1 MQKIRWHGPVA
12 QQQDEPQQPAE
23 QQGRRVQWH
32 GPVIDNEPEG
42 IGARSSE
49 ALEKG
54 AKQTLQSLRMS
65 RFVMAGD
72 EDPAQLAADLER
84 SIRERSAR
92 GRVMTRGQYETRRA
106 IGEFDD
112 SEGFVD
118 SVVEGAQAVGTA
130 LRHADDTLVGTVEQ
144 APNMVPSLVGA
155 GVGAAGGAKVGALGG
170 PKGAAAGAAVG
181 AYAGMAGGTAIT
193 ELGAEVEET
202 ILERL
207 GEQNLPPTAGNIAAL
222 LSDPAF
228 MSMARARG
236 LKKGVTIAA
245 IDAATMKL
253 SGLIATRP
261 NRVAAQRRDDLAG
274 VEPEDVVSEV
284 RPSLANQVAHS
295 GAAAAVDV
303 VGEGAGEAASQYV
316 ARGEVSKGEAL
327 EEGIYGLGSAAVD
340 TTIGAL
346 LERMPAPDR
355 QWTEALNQS
364 GQINPNLIT
373 VLADTAMRAGDQAGP
388 EGVGLIAAVDG
399 ADDAELQRVS
409 PRYANLRQTLSEAA
423 AKAALR
429 TELEYIAWSDAEQ
442 AQRERRRGPEP
453 QQGGDGERA
462 RAADEPAIVGGA
474 LPMPGEPGA
483 VISPAA
489 DSVAVDTSSDGKQAN
504 GGNGRLPGDDASGG
518 QSLRRIGEDRET
530 IEGAQSPEEVA
541 TNDDLQA
548 DRSLPDPA
556 AGRAGNGGADD
567 GGSRGAVDAGAQD
580 APPRQETG
588 PGGPAVDGAE
598 RVARGLRPA
607 LPFRDAPDQPRAA
620 LGDDERAPDA
630 DAGQEFAL
638 EQQTEAS
645 RRADEDREQQRQQE
659 LEAEGE
665 RAEQIRRSEAEADSF
680 TLSGSEAEADQAR
693 AAGQS
698 DIFDAL
704 AQEAATSPAND
715 RPEPT
720 PAQIEA
726 GNYRKGH
733 AALQGLQ
740 LSIENPRGSTRRG
753 VDAGGR
759 AWAVE
764 MRDHYGYIR
773 GTKGRD
779 KEHIDVFVGDS
790 PESERAWV
798 IDQVDPETGEF
809 DEHKVM
815 LGYRNRAEA
824 REAYRRNY
832 APGWRGMGAITEV
845 SVPDLRKWLEKPR
858 RAPMARRTAAQRM
871 DDKRLSL
878 GDYRADLERMSRE
891 GGWLSEGGHIIRDP
905 RTDDVTGRTPW
916 VPRAEWFPDVQR
928 AARLPNNRHGK
939 ATQEA
944 AEKALDGRPMTA
956 AEREHV
962 AHMLDYITELEEAA
976 TAAGLSPPDPF
987 GMAADIA
994 SAEYDDEA
1002 TPYSPEDYAL
1012 VERAEELDPD
1022 AFETAAKQYENDSA
1036 GFLRALQEI
1045 VDGQQ
1050 SDGRQP
1056 AALEAGR
1063 PDGDPRAEAG
1073 AAPGELRPTAA
1084 GPAPSPGGSREGGRE
1099 ARDAGQ
1105 RRETEPGLG
1114 RDRQAEPQEEVAEPR
1129 GVAAAPDGG
1138 EARAQEPLA
1147 ARFPLDLV
1155 EKSYAHVSSSG
1166 RYMAASDRDEFLS
1179 EVEKY
1184 RTRLEPL
1191 AETPQQRALLDELAE
1206 KFADDYL
1213 GWTRRLADSRSGV
1226 VSSHI
1231 AGRSKFNSRQA
1242 QRRGNALDRTVSSF
1256 LNWLRAARLDGEH
1269 ALRKIRTP
1277 EQRSRDADRANMEAF
1292 KSARAEVL
1300 SSIDAVRE
1308 IDRGEL
1314 PGMDRSLFSQSAARK
1329 LRGLVDSNKGD
1340 WARRIL
1346 TEIRD
1351 TDDGGRKAFTAR
1363 HGIWKQVGVDPDP
1376 PTPPGEASRDEGA
1389 DPSPT
1394 ENADGPQPEAGQAE
1408 GAAAQKR
1415 RRRRATIDTEESF
1428 ALIHEEVRY
1437 GGISATKF
1445 KDAFSSLIENGEA
1458 IRADLNKM
1466 TKAQLLS
1473 RLGPMG
1479 RARYKNERKATIV
1492 GVVLEAMH
1500 ETFALG
1506 REYGPRSFM
1515 HGQYDDYQQKKAEAL
1530 RALVDGTTDEMLQQH
1545 AAENA
1550 ERFAETKARVEQFKQ
1565 AVSDP
1570 KTVDDYR
1577 DYRRYMLGEGKTDRE
1592 LRLSLPA
1599 DRRAEFDRSLAE
1611 QSRRARADRKEQQ
1624 QTTVSTAGETV
1635 GAEIVETKHAR
1646 DGHDL
1651 FVVKLEDRVS
1661 REDFQTLRQSA
1672 KRMGGYY
1679 SRFRGNGAVPG
1690 FQFRERH
1697 QAEAFAALAGG
1708 DATQAQQA
1716 AKERRSVY
1724 EDDRSQSAVQRL
1736 RAMAERL
1743 QGDADEA
1750 LSADRKQNTS
1760 RRAAMAARAEER
1772 ARTQQALAE
1781 TMTRIADAIE
1791 DGRAEFLDR
1800 LREKGQVEL
1809 LENQLRLAHAT
1820 EAFEKSENYGKQLE
1834 FQAAPMTPDTADFAE
1849 WPRFGGYRSHLAE
1862 LARELVQIDGTKAL
1876 GQKLLKGADDVSKA
1890 YERWA
1895 KTQLHKVSL
1904 ATADGAPARFS
1915 SKAAAEGAIRR
1926 SNMRGKAIVLQV
1938 KRGQNA
1944 VVLSP
1949 SEAIGRGLWKGDG
1962 DARLVLSDE
1971 LGMALAE
1978 KIGRAQRRGRSIVGG
1993 WQFENVASTRKALS
2007 RMGIETA
2014 EEFRAALREFQAL
2027 RQAPAKAD
2035 RVRELERSMV
2045 GRKNDGLDFFP
2056 TPAGVADEMVQ
2067 TAELTAEMTVLEP
2080 SAGWGHIAERIRAAG
2095 VEPDVVEFSP
2105 ERRELLEAKGFA
2117 VLEVNDFL
2125 MLGGGPS
2132 QEVKDALAE
2141 VQDDLDKAN
2150 AAYVEE
2156 SNSPRGAD
2164 RTKLRRLKE
2173 KADDLAARRAELKKS
2188 ANRARDFYTYGD
2200 TFRDPHGNEGI
2211 MRGLGGMGSD
2221 RVRIVT
2227 AEGREIYNNR
2237 SDLTP
2242 VRKNNGSGYD
2252 RIVMNPP
2259 FSDGRDIDHVRH
2271 AFSLLKPGGRI
2282 VAIMGEGAFYRSD
2295 AKAAAFREWL
2305 ETVEGT
2311 SEKLDEGTFL
2321 DPSLPVTT
2329 GVHARMVVVDK
2340 PTALE
2345 TRTEGG
2351 GSNVF
2356 RRFDLGDSPATPEQA
2371 YSDAVALTGIDI
2383 GLAVE
2388 PYADSAAA
2396 DVPAYFDP
2404 DKRVIRVNTA
2414 VARTRSE
2421 AAMDM
2426 AEEILHAVDSLSGKP
2441 VYRTISSGSTLLAKG
2456 GGVRR
2461 EVEAHYAGDGELAAW
2476 VRYPIGSLDLSES
2489 RTKAELFA
2497 RLGVLYFG
2505 DPDHMRASLPKAYEV
2520 FDGSFLFL
2528 TENPLGESRVLRQV
2542 RERGLQQGAAPV
2554 RVRIPP
2560 RPDGAGRQDGG
2571 SPGGRPASGG
2581 LDALRR
2587 RIAERLVAPRRG
2599 GVVQFSRRPVS
2610 APQRGDEKRLDLRGL
2625 RRLLS
2630 EQFGAETIEGLVR
2643 NGVLTIVDTADRL
2656 PPSLGVPHDT
2666 NAEGLYLE
2674 GEVFLIAS
2682 NIAPARAGAVLLHE
2696 VGEHYGLRTVLG
2708 EKGYTALLKEV
2719 RAYYKS
2725 GSRAF
2730 TTAWHRVREEEP
2742 GLAEESDAFAQEVL
2756 ARVGETASG
2765 HKLSIWR
2772 RLVAAVKAWLIKT
2785 LGFAKGITDDDVRAF
2800 VVSSLRRAA
2809 GGPARHMGA
2818 GLIMRA
2824 SRQPAI
2830 WYSQMARYLADNLP
2844 RRGPG
2849 KMVAQM
2855 VRAFLSR
2862 AEFQGVDAEAAPL
2875 VQWLEGQETVT
2886 REEVLDFLE
2895 STEQQMFSR
2904 RRLTA
2909 FENDAP
2915 GATGAASVAARATQ
2929 SVPTPNRGDLGAG
2942 AREDRATTGESR
2954 QAGRPNPDI
2963 RYSRPPKGDGKHS
2976 PEFEAEAWRKAGM
2989 PPDDRGPL
2997 ARALDAMRA
3006 HGERVREEFIDQFT
3020 TGMFDRFRPIKDAEG
3035 AVTPERS
3042 GYIAARLSTGSESV
3056 LYGMLMHGAPQ
3067 LRDGII
3073 QKKEGSRGL
3082 LQILQP
3088 VAQDLNRWAAWMV
3101 GMRAYRLAGQQRE
3114 NNLTLPE
3121 IAYLRGLAG
3130 DQRDAFEAVAT
3141 DLRAY
3146 MTDVL
3151 QLMAD
3156 SGLLD
3161 QAAVAKF
3168 SEDRY
3173 YLPFYRVQEDP
3184 GRDRSFDPEAV
3195 VRPFKKRGLSHQDS
3209 GIKRLRGGRL
3219 AINDPIENLFAH
3231 LSRAV
3236 DASMKNHAL
3245 GMVVANV
3252 WPQLALPTEGDRKR
3266 VIRLMQ
3272 DGKPVQFT
3280 VADPVL
3286 FEALS
3291 AVGEQPNRGFAIDT
3305 MRGAR
3310 RLLTTLVT
3318 AEPAFMVRNFMRDAL
3333 HAWLI
3338 DKNSFTLGVDSVR
3351 GAAATLRTLRSH
3363 VGDNEDA
3370 ADPRVVSMMFAGA
3383 SFIGGY
3389 TYGGDPAKNAAALR
3403 KALRRKGMPATKV
3416 EQYIKTLVG
3425 TPAQMMS
3432 LYLEV
3437 GEALE
3442 NANRVGTMQSALDAG
3457 ASMKHA
3463 VFESKDFMDFSL
3475 RGKWAV
3481 VQWLADTVPF
3491 INARLQG
3498 LYKLGRE
3505 ARRDPKVMAL
3515 INRRMALYGSMV
3527 GLASIALVASNS
3539 GEDWYEELPEWDKDA
3554 NWHVKVGGIHYRI
3567 PKPFE
3572 LGIVFGTVPERSYR
3586 LFAGHDGV
3594 GESVRSGV
3602 HAVTGTL
3609 AINPVPQL
3617 ALPAAEVI
3625 ANYDFF
3631 RKRPIE
3637 SFSDEG
3643 LLPGARS
3650 SVHTSPIM
3658 VEVGEA
3664 IGVSPKKLEHLWN
3677 GYLGTLGGY
3686 ALTTSDALL
3695 WAATS
3700 DVARPAMRV
3709 DDMIVLKSFVRTG
3722 VPWST
3727 EFQEELYQYAKE
3739 AEQTY
3744 RTINEYLERGKEA
3757 KADALEQD
3765 NQALLNWRRDFRRAT
3780 RDLADLRGDRDA
3792 VLLDPDMTAAVKRTQ
3807 LDEIQR
3813 QINAIAKDTVEG
3825 FEAERRQ

>member
-12 QQQDEPQQPAE
+12 QQQDDSQPPAE
-23 QQGRRVQWH
+23 QQGRHVRWH

-42 IGARSSE
+42 IGARSGE
-49 ALEKG
+49 ALEQG

-72 EDPAQLAADLER
+72 EDPGELAADLER

-92 GRVMTRGQYETRRA
+92 SRVMTRGQYETRRA

-144 APNMVPSLVGA
+144 APNMVPSLLA
-155 GVGAAGGAKVGALGG
+155 ASVGAAGGAKAGALGG

-181 AYAGMAGGTAIT
+181 AYAGMAGGTAVT

-274 VEPEDVVSEV
+274 VEPDEV
-284 RPSLANQVAHS
+284 ASGIRPSMGSQVAHS

-303 VGEGAGEAASQYV
+303 VGEGLGEAASQYV

-327 EEGIYGLGSAAVD
+327 EESIYGMGSAAVD

-388 EGVGLIAAVDG
+388 EGVGLIAAIDG
-399 ADDAELQRVS
+399 ADDADLQGAS
-409 PRYANLRQTLSEAA
+409 PRYAELRKTLSEAG

-429 TELEYIAWSDAEQ
+429 AELEYIAWSEQ
-442 AQRERRRGPEP
+442 EQRSRQQERDQRRGPAGP
-453 QQGGDGERA
+453 SAPPPGAGGEGGNRGGESESQASRSPEIDTPN
-462 RAADEPAIVGGA
+462 RLPA
-474 LPMPGEPGA
+474 PGEPGS
-483 VISPAA
+483 VIAS
-489 DSVAVDTSSDGKQAN
+489 DSQGKTSSAGKQPNNDAYTLPPYNGDEQGSDVRNGDTGGQEPPTSDSGDPPQNDALQAN
-504 GGNGRLPGDDASGG
+504 RALPDSSAGGTGNGRS
-518 QSLRRIGEDRET
+518 
-530 IEGAQSPEEVA
+530 
-541 TNDDLQA
+541 
-548 DRSLPDPA
+548 
-556 AGRAGNGGADD
+556 DD
-567 GGSRGAVDAGAQD
+567 GGSRGAVDAGAED
-580 APPRQETG
+580 AAPGEDAR
-588 PGGPAVDGAE
+588 PGGAAVDGAE

-607 LPFRDAPDQPRAA
+607 LPFRGAPGESREPLAEDAPE
-620 LGDDERAPDA
+620 GGEGA
-630 DAGQEFAL
+630 DFAL
-638 EQQTEAS
+638 EPQTEAS
-645 RRADEDREQQRQQE
+645 R
-659 LEAEGE
+659 AEGE
-665 RAEQIRRSEAEADSF
+665 ARERERQEQVAADESRADQVRRSEAEAESF
-680 TLSGSEAEADQAR
+680 TLSGSDSEADQAR

-733 AALQGLQ
+733 GTVQGLQ

-753 VDAGGR
+753 VDSGGR

-779 KEHIDVFVGDS
+779 KEHIDVFVGDY

-845 SVPDLRKWLEKPR
+845 PVPDLRKWLEKPR

-916 VPRAEWFPDVQR
+916 VPRAEWFPDIQR

-962 AHMLDYITELEEAA
+962 THMLDYISELEEAA

-1073 AAPGELRPTAA
+1073 AAPGELRA
-1084 GPAPSPGGSREGGRE
+1084 PAPGAARGPGTGRE
-1099 ARDAGQ
+1099 RRGSAGDAGQ
-1105 RRETEPGLG
+1105 RREAGQGLG
-1114 RDRQAEPQEEVAEPR
+1114 RDRQTGAQPEVGSGRPLAQPPESQEEANPFETGQWVSVKRSKRPLKVVRRSPVNLWVQGREEDARPADAGTTPEVVKLHWSQFNALEGPEPVA
-1129 GVAAAPDGG
+1129 G
-1138 EARAQEPLA
+1138 EAYKDTLRNAPGGASRGDSEAAQPRAQ
-1147 ARFPLDLV
+1147 D
-1155 EKSYAHVSSSG
+1155 
-1166 RYMAASDRDEFLS
+1166 
-1179 EVEKY
+1179 
-1184 RTRLEPL
+1184 
-1191 AETPQQRALLDELAE
+1191 
-1206 KFADDYL
+1206 
-1213 GWTRRLADSRSGV
+1213 
-1226 VSSHI
+1226 
-1231 AGRSKFNSRQA
+1231 
-1242 QRRGNALDRTVSSF
+1242 
-1256 LNWLRAARLDGEH
+1256 
-1269 ALRKIRTP
+1269 
-1277 EQRSRDADRANMEAF
+1277 
-1292 KSARAEVL
+1292 
-1300 SSIDAVRE
+1300 
-1308 IDRGEL
+1308 
-1314 PGMDRSLFSQSAARK
+1314 
-1329 LRGLVDSNKGD
+1329 
-1340 WARRIL
+1340 
-1346 TEIRD
+1346 
-1351 TDDGGRKAFTAR
+1351 
-1363 HGIWKQVGVDPDP
+1363 
-1376 PTPPGEASRDEGA
+1376 
-1389 DPSPT
+1389 
-1394 ENADGPQPEAGQAE
+1394 ADGPQAEAGQAE

-1545 AAENA
+1545 AAESA
-1550 ERFAETKARVEQFKQ
+1550 ERLAENKARVEKLKQ

-1570 KTVDDYR
+1570 KSVDDYR
-1577 DYRRYMLGEGKTDRE
+1577 DYRRHMLGEGKTDRE

-1599 DRRAEFDRSLAE
+1599 DRRAEFDRILGE

-1624 QTTVSTAGETV
+1624 QTTVSAAGETV
-1635 GAEIVETKHAR
+1635 GAEIVETKHTR

-1697 QAEAFAALAGG
+1697 QAETFAALAGG

-1772 ARTQQALAE
+1772 ARTQKALAE

-1791 DGRAEFLDR
+1791 NGRAVFLDR

-1834 FQAAPMTPDTADFAE
+1834 FQAGPMTPNTADFAE

-1895 KTQLHKVSL
+1895 KTQLQKVSL

-1915 SKAAAEGAIRR
+1915 SKAAAESAIRR

-1949 SEAIGRGLWKGDG
+1949 SEAIGRALWQGDG

-2035 RVRELERSMV
+2035 RVRELERAMV

-2105 ERRELLEAKGFA
+2105 ERRELLEAKGFN
-2117 VLEVNDFL
+2117 VLEIDDFL
-2125 MLGGGPS
+2125 QLGGGAS
-2132 QEVKDALAE
+2132 QAVTNELSE
-2141 VQDDLDKAN
+2141 VQAELDAAN

-2156 SNSPRGAD
+2156 SNSPNGGGRA
-2164 RTKLRRLKE
+2164 KLRRLKE
-2173 KADDLAARRAELKKS
+2173 KADEIAARRDELKKS
-2188 ANRARDFYTYGD
+2188 AN
-2200 TFRDPHGNEGI
+2200 
-2211 MRGLGGMGSD
+2211 
-2221 RVRIVT
+2221 
-2227 AEGREIYNNR
+2227 
-2237 SDLTP
+2237 
-2242 VRKNNGSGYD
+2242 RKNNGSGYD
-2252 RIVMNPP
+2252 RIIMNPP
-2259 FSDGRDIDHVRH
+2259 FSEGRDIDHVRH
-2271 AFSLLKPGGRI
+2271 AFSLLKPGGRV

-2295 AKAAAFREWL
+2295 RKATEFREWL

-2356 RRFDLGDSPATPEQA
+2356 RRFDLGASPGTPEQA

-2383 GLAVE
+2383 GLEVE
-2388 PYADSAAA
+2388 AYSDPATA

-2414 VARTRSE
+2414 AGRTRSE
-2421 AAMDM
+2421 AAMDI

-2441 VYRTISSGSTLLAKG
+2441 VYRTISSGSLLLAKG

-2461 EVEAHYAGDGELAAW
+2461 EVESHYARDGELAKW
-2476 VRYPIGSLDLSES
+2476 LHYPLAPQELSES
-2489 RTKAELFA
+2489 RIKAELFA

-2505 DPDHMRASLPKAYEV
+2505 SPDQMRALLPKTYEA

-2528 TENPLGESRVLRQV
+2528 PEGPLGESRVLRQV
-2542 RERGLQQGAAPV
+2542 REGGKRQGATPD
-2554 RVRIPP
+2554 RVRLPP
-2560 RPDGAGRQDGG
+2560 RPNGAGGQNGG
-2571 SPGGRPASGG
+2571 SPRSGTAGGG

-2587 RIAERLVAPRRG
+2587 RLAERFVAPRRG
-2599 GVVQFSRRPVS
+2599 GVVQFSRRPAS
-2610 APQRGDEKRLDLRGL
+2610 APQQGDKKRLDVRGL
-2625 RRLLS
+2625 RRSLS
-2630 EQFGAETIEGLVR
+2630 EQFGAEAIDNLIR
-2643 NGVLTIVDTADRL
+2643 KGVLTLAENPARL
-2656 PPSLGVPHDT
+2656 PAALGVPHDT
-2666 NAEGLYLE
+2666 NAEGLYLD

-2682 NIAPARAGAVLLHE
+2682 NIAPERAGAVLLHE
-2696 VGEHYGLRTVLG
+2696 VGEHYGLQQMLG
-2708 EKGYTALLKEV
+2708 QKGYQALLKEI
-2719 RAYYKS
+2719 RGYYKA

-2730 TTAWHRVREEEP
+2730 TEAWHRVREEEP
-2742 GLAEESDAFAQEVL
+2742 GLSEDSDAFAQEVL

-2765 HKLSIWR
+2765 RKLSIWR
-2772 RLVAAVKAWLIKT
+2772 RLIAAVKAWLVQT
-2785 LGFAKGITDDDVRAF
+2785 LGFAKGLTDDDVRAF

-2809 GGPARHMGA
+2809 GGTGRHIGE

-2830 WYSQMARYLADNLP
+2830 WYSQMARFLADNLP

-2849 KMVAQM
+2849 TMVAQM

-2895 STEQQMFSR
+2895 SMDQALFSR
-2904 RRLTA
+2904 SPMKSVEANIRRGRDAMQRALLDKTTVHRAMFRAGLGWVDFEWGDDGRPKARGAMSKGKGIQHIVTQRMAKDGMSREAAEQFVADKIPAAIASGAEIRRVAFEKSTKVELQHGTTRVSLLRSEGSNAWMLTA
-2909 FENDAP
+2909 FESGAP
-2915 GATGAASVAARATQ
+2915 GATGAASDAARATQ

-2942 AREDRATTGESR
+2942 AHEDRATTGESR

-2989 PPDDRGPL
+2989 PPDDRGPM

-3088 VAQDLNRWAAWMV
+3088 VAHDLNRWAAWMV

-3130 DQRDAFEAVAT
+3130 DQRDTFEAVAT

-3161 QAAVAKF
+3161 RAAVAKF

-3184 GRDRSFDPEAV
+3184 GNDRSFDPEAV

-3209 GIKRLRGGRL
+3209 GIKRLKGGRL

-3286 FEALS
+3286 FEALA

-3310 RLLTTLVT
+3310 RLLTTMVT

-3416 EQYIKTLVG
+3416 ERYMKSLVAA
-3425 TPAQMMS
+3425 PAQGLS

-3457 ASMKHA
+3457 ASMKEA
-3463 VFESKDFMDFSL
+3463 VFEAKDFMDFSL

-3491 INARLQG
+3491 INARMQG

-3505 ARRDPKVMAL
+3505 ARRDPKVMAA

-3572 LGIVFGTVPERSYR
+3572 LGILFGTAWERSYR
-3586 LFAGHDGV
+3586 LFSGHDGV

-3631 RKRPIE
+3631 RGRPIE

-3658 VEVGEA
+3658 AEVGEA

-3727 EFQEELYQYAKE
+3727 EFQGELYQYAKE

-3780 RDLADLRGDRDA
+3780 RDLADLRGERDA
-3792 VLLDPDMTAAVKRTQ
+3792 VLLDPDMTAAEKRTA

-3813 QINAIAKDTVEG
+3813 QINAIAKETVEG